1 MLGENIKTL
10 RKKKG
15 YSQETMAQQLN
26 IVRQTVSKWEKG
38 ISVPDADMLT
48 KIADLF
54 EVTVEDLL
62 GDNNVKDKEVDANV
76 NEIAAQLAVLN
87 EQLANQNRRRRKT
100 IKTVFIAIFIIF
112 AITIAA
118 YIAAFIAFGAYKDE
132 IRVGGST
139 TTELCCT
146 LNGEEYLYSITYDD
160 QYQII
165 SAGGDEFI
173 ADHVQTEEYDD
184 ANVLIARIEDYFTEH
199 GGTCEL
205 IE

>member
-10 RKKKG
+10 RKRKG

-26 IVRQTVSKWEKG
+26 IVRQTLSKWEKG

-62 GDNNVKDKEVDANV
+62 GGNNMEDKAEDANI

-87 EQLANQNRRRRKT
+87 EQLANQSRRRRKT
-100 IKTVFIAIFIIF
+100 IKIAFIGIFIIF

-118 YIAAFIAFGAYKDE
+118 YIAACVAFGVYKGN
-132 IRVGGST
+132 RVYETT
-139 TTELCCT
+139 TTELGCT
-146 LNGEEYLYSITYDD
+146 LNS
-160 QYQII
+160 
-165 SAGGDEFI
+165 
-173 ADHVQTEEYDD
+173 EEYDD
-184 ANVLIARIEDYFTEH
+184 ANVFHLYAMSSGINRK
-199 GGTCEL
+199 
-205 IE
+205 

>member
-62 GDNNVKDKEVDANV
+62 GGNNVKDKEVDTNI

-87 EQLANQNRRRRKT
+87 EQLANQSRRRRKT

-118 YIAAFIAFGAYKDE
+118 YIAACVAFGVYKGN
-132 IRVGGST
+132 RVYET
-139 TTELCCT
+139 TATELGCT
-146 LNGEEYLYSITYDD
+146 LNS
-160 QYQII
+160 
-165 SAGGDEFI
+165 
-173 ADHVQTEEYDD
+173 EEYDD

-199 GGTCEL
+199 GGTYEL

>member
-10 RKKKG
+10 RKRKG

-62 GDNNVKDKEVDANV
+62 GGNNVKNKEVDTNV

-87 EQLANQNRRRRKT
+87 EQLANQSRRRRKI
-100 IKTVFIAIFIIF
+100 IKIAFIGIFIIF

-118 YIAAFIAFGAYKDE
+118 YIAACVAFGVYKDN
-132 IRVGGST
+132 RVYETT
-139 TTELCCT
+139 TTELGCT
-146 LNGEEYLYSITYDD
+146 LNS
-160 QYQII
+160 
-165 SAGGDEFI
+165 
-173 ADHVQTEEYDD
+173 EEYDD
-184 ANVLIARIEDYFTEH
+184 ANVLIAQIEDYFAEYD
-199 GGTCEL
+199 GTCEL